1 MRLADPDVANNNCEY
16 QKIAK
21 SLAELEEVYQTY
33 QRFKECE
40 AQLEEAQG
48 KFIPYGWLANFD
60 WIPVC
65 WVLFR
70 RVSWKGL
77 WEWVPELV
85 KDAAGDRE
93 MADMAAEEVKMLSK
107 EAEELEEALKVDM
120 FLKPWFLTLVNQ
132 KYHIRI
138 FIIFFLEGDD
148 VWWFLTREF
157 DDIYAGML
165 LPSDPLDARNIMLEG
180 QPYTKHS

>member
-1 MRLADPDVANNNCEY
+1 MRLADPDVAGNNNEY

-21 SLAELEEVYQTY
+21 SLAELEDIYQTY

-48 KFIPYGWLANFD
+48 KLSLVADWLILTGFLYAES
-60 WIPVC
+60 C
-65 WVLFR
+65 LY

-93 MADMAAEEVKMLSK
+93 MADMAAEEVKMLSQQ
-107 EAEELEEALKVDM
+107 AEELEEELKVKM
-120 FLKPWFLTLVNQ
+120 FLRLCSLK
-132 KYHIRI
+132 
-138 FIIFFLEGDD
+138 
-148 VWWFLTREF
+148 
-157 DDIYAGML
+157 
-165 LPSDPLDARNIMLEG
+165 
-180 QPYTKHS
+180 